1 MGFFRAMA
9 SLAVGLTLMMDT
21 WGYVMPHQDPSDV
34 LILVNKSN
42 RAPVVPVTLVKPDV
56 TPTKPELSENIYMRP
71 EAAAALEELFQAA
84 ETEGVTLYAT
94 SGFRSYSTQ
103 KAIYERKLER
113 MDEKQANASV
123 AKPGYSEHQTGLA
136 MDVEGESTLGTGL
149 TAQFGES
156 PEGIWLAENCHRFG
170 FIIRYPKDKKSIT
183 GYIYEPWHIRY
194 VGREAAQEIHELDV
208 TFEEYILMVRG
219 DRIAALSGQEQVG
232 EQGDA
237 SLSDKENDTQKEANQ
252 P

>member
-1 MGFFRAMA
+1 MGIFRTIA
-9 SLAVGLTLMMDT
+9 SLALGVSMMFDA
-21 WGYVMPHQDPSDV
+21 WGYVMPHQNPSDI
-34 LILVNKSN
+34 LILVNKTN
-42 RAPVVPVTLVKPDV
+42 KAPSVPLTLVKPNV

-71 EAAAALEELFQAA
+71 EAAAALEKLFDGAA
-84 ETEGVTLYAT
+84 SEGVTLYAT

-113 MDEKQANASV
+113 MEEKTANASV

-136 MDVEGESTLGTGL
+136 MDVEGQTTLGTGL

-156 PEGIWLAENCHRFG
+156 PEGIWLAENCHRYG
-170 FIIRYPKDKKSIT
+170 FIIRYPKDKKKIT

-194 VGREAAQEIHELDV
+194 VGVEAAEEIHALDV

-219 DRIAALSGQEQVG
+219 DRIAR
-232 EQGDA
+232 
-237 SLSDKENDTQKEANQ
+237 LSDSGESAPEATQGEATQ

>member
-1 MGFFRAMA
+1 MGFFRAIA
-9 SLAVGLTLMMDT
+9 SLAIGLTMMVDT
-21 WGYVMPHQDPSDV
+21 CGYVMPHQDPSDI
-34 LILVNKSN
+34 LILVNKTN
-42 RAPVVPVTLVKPDV
+42 RAPIVPVTLVKPNV

-71 EAAAALEELFQAA
+71 EAAAALEELFDAA
-84 ETEGVTLYAT
+84 AQEGVTLYAT

-113 MDEKQANASV
+113 MDERQANASV

-136 MDVEGESTLGTGL
+136 MDVEGETTLGTGL

-156 PEGIWLAENCHRFG
+156 PEGIWLAENCYRFG
-170 FIIRYPKDKKSIT
+170 FIIRYPEGKRSIT

-194 VGREAAQEIHELDV
+194 VGRKAAAEIEALDV
-208 TFEEYILMVRG
+208 TFEEYILMVRA
-219 DRIAALSGQEQVG
+219 DRVALISGQAE
-232 EQGDA
+232 A
-237 SLSDKENDTQKEANQ
+237 SDDQAVQMEVVQ